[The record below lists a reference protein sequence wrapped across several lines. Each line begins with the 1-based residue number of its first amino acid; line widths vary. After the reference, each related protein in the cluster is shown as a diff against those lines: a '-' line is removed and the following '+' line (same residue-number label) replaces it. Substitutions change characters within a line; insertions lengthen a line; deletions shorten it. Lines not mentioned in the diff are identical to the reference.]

1 MSATAGHLELTLAAD
16 PASVAHAR
24 REVANALPQ
33 LDEEQ
38 NYTVQLLISELVT
51 NAVKHGDHGAP
62 LELHASWD
70 GIVRVEVTD
79 YGNGFIPAPRSQP
92 LEEPGGYGLFLVG

>member
-1 MSATAGHLELTLAAD
+1 M
-16 PASVAHAR
+16 
-24 REVANALPQ
+24 
-33 LDEEQ
+33 
-38 NYTVQLLISELVT
+38 ISELVT

-92 LEEPGGYGLFLVG
+92 LEEPGGYGLFLVGSLADRWGVESDGSTTVWFELRGR